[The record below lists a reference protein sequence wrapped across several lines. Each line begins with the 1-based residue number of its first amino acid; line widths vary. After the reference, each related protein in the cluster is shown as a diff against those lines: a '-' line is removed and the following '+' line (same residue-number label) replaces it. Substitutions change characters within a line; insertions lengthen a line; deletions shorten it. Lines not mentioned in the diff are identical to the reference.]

1 MMSAHCARR
10 HKTDA
15 STTCLR
21 SHSLRSCMCEPSAT
35 APPALPCMGGTA
47 TAHCPLPP
55 PSPPPPPFLFFPLG
69 SSARCAVC
77 RHVARRVVTQR
88 CRSNH
93 CLPLVAAF
101 HPPPHLPLFG
111 LMFCS
116 ANVSRWWC
124 ASARCLAWKS
134 RTIAKRECC
143 FIVLHAPSSTNS
155 LPPFS
160 LSLSLPQHHHRR
172 SRCR

>member
-1 MMSAHCARR
+1 MRPPHASVRTLCVVVCVNPPQRLLPHCHVWVVPPLRTALCHHHHHRR
-10 HKTDA
+10 HRFYSFPLA
-15 STTCLR
+15 RVPVVPCVGMSPAVSSPSVAAATTVFP
-21 SHSLRSCMCEPSAT
+21 SLRRFT
-35 APPALPCMGGTA
+35 
-47 TAHCPLPP
+47 
-55 PSPPPPPFLFFPLG
+55 
-69 SSARCAVC
+69 
-77 RHVARRVVTQR
+77 
-88 CRSNH
+88 
-93 CLPLVAAF
+93 
-101 HPPPHLPLFG
+101 PPPHLPLFG